1 MVASFE
7 ELSLDQEVTSKTEGR
22 NAYPSPQF
30 EAAWFENF
38 SRLFNPVATTVEL
51 DSAISTV
58 NTTFKSEGRM
68 IFDTTTSIPV
78 WALGEL
84 ATDAWVDATGAIVNT
99 P

>member
-7 ELSLDQEVTSKTEGR
+7 ELSLDQQVTSRTEGKS
-22 NAYPSPQF
+22 AYPSVQF

-38 SRLFNPVATTVEL
+38 SRLFSPTATTVEL
-51 DSAISTV
+51 DSATSIV
-58 NTTFKSEGRM
+58 NTTFKSAGRM

-84 ATDAWVDATGAIVNT
+84 ATDAWVDATGVTVNT